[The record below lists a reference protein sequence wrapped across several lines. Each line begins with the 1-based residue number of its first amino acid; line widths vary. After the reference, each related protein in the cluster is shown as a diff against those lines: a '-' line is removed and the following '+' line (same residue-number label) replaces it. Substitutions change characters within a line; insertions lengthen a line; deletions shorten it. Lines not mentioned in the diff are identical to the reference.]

1 MRNASRIKWQEG
13 NNKMKNHRELC
24 WAVIATA
31 VLLAGCAGSTIHT
44 TSQLGTV
51 QTLSLDAKQ
60 RLVIQ
65 GRRQSPDNKITTC
78 AEPSPD
84 ALVAQAAVLAAGG
97 SVPSGASAVS
107 GNAAVGFQE
116 SAGSLAHRTQT
127 IQILRDGYY
136 RLCEAY
142 LNGAIDK
149 DEYIA
154 TLSNIDVTIA
164 VIAAID
170 GLGNAPS
177 TPAVAIGTGSVT
189 VNAGSTEAAIGA
201 APAAVFSPAAA
212 AGGPAD
218 TSKNAEAIQA
228 IVLHYIAYVE
238 RRNKYYLMR
247 Q

>member
-1 MRNASRIKWQEG
+1 
-13 NNKMKNHRELC
+13 
-24 WAVIATA
+24 
-31 VLLAGCAGSTIHT
+31 
-44 TSQLGTV
+44 
-51 QTLSLDAKQ
+51 
-60 RLVIQ
+60 
-65 GRRQSPDNKITTC
+65 
-78 AEPSPD
+78 
-84 ALVAQAAVLAAGG
+84 VLAAGG
-97 SVPSGASAVS
+97 SVPSGASTVS

-177 TPAVAIGTGSVT
+177 TPAVAIGTGNIT
-189 VNAGSTEAAIGA
+189 VNGGSTEAAIGA
-201 APAAVFSPAAA
+201 APAPAFSPAAA
-212 AGGPAD
+212 AGGTPD

-228 IVLHYIAYVE
+228 IVLKYIAYVE
-238 RRNKYYLMR
+238 RRNKYYYLMR
-247 Q
+247 R